1 MREILFRCGIDPR
14 SRCRRLKQA
23 HWHRIAEE
31 SRRVL
36 ADAVWL
42 EGSSIGNE
50 TYRTADNRVGRFQ
63 KRHRVYGRAGAAC
76 PGWRGFSGGPIA

>member
-1 MREILFRCGIDPR
+1 M
-14 SRCRRLKQA
+14 
-23 HWHRIAEE
+23 
-31 SRRVL
+31 L